1 MDDLCSSNLNGSRKK
16 KKKDTLINL
25 STSQHSSPQTF
36 LDMCTDKKN
45 TSKHHKEMK
54 DIKMNGEYQVTHL
67 RIVILPTVMK
77 RYSREKNNKL

>member
-1 MDDLCSSNLNGSRKK
+1 
-16 KKKDTLINL
+16 
-25 STSQHSSPQTF
+25 
-36 LDMCTDKKN
+36 MCTDKKN